1 MAFSLRQLYLIL
13 TILAIT
19 AFYIQVVVITH
30 PKFQYSSDYEKAKD
44 NLNVSI
50 IQSIINNGTF
60 QTDVKGTTSVHN
72 GIPPNTTAVNKISDM
87 LESPPLNRRTDEQA
101 HRRYGNSSS
110 GIKTILYWT
119 TCFGRPC
126 QYGDMG
132 ERIFQTCEHKSCN
145 VTYDKSLLSTSSLV
159 VFHQMD
165 SPDFPAVRYTDQ
177 LYLHFTFDPPWP
189 IADDMFLKKYED
201 KINITGS
208 YLRDANIY
216 IPYGELVAKENNAGK
231 KTRLMHT
238 CTIVHT
244 LWRTRG
250 QRKQYRCNELGD
262 VEVKVTQ
269 TMNRHNPLK
278 V

>member
-30 PKFQYSSDYEKAKD
+30 PKFQYSSDYEKAKE

-50 IQSIINNGTF
+50 KQPIIHNGTF
-60 QTDVKGTTSVHN
+60 QTDVKGTTSVHIN
-72 GIPPNTTAVNKISDM
+72 GIPPNTTAVNNISDM
-87 LESPPLNRRTDEQA
+87 LESPPLSRRTDEQA

-132 ERIFQTCEHKSCN
+132 ERIFQTCKHKSCN

-177 LYLHFTFDPPWP
+177 LVPTFHVRP
-189 IADDMFLKKYED
+189 A
-201 KINITGS
+201 
-208 YLRDANIY
+208 
-216 IPYGELVAKENNAGK
+216 VAYCRRYVSDE
-231 KTRLMHT
+231 
-238 CTIVHT
+238 I
-244 LWRTRG
+244 RG
-250 QRKQYRCNELGD
+250 QDKHHWKLS
-262 VEVKVTQ
+262 T
-269 TMNRHNPLK
+269 
-278 V
+278 